1 MKRRDALRLGIFGGG
16 AMLSGGL
23 LTPAL
28 AQDAP
33 DVKEMTLGAED
44 APVTMIEYAS
54 FTCPHCASFHNSTF
68 GKLKEDYIDT
78 GKVRLIYREVYFD
91 RPGLWAGMVARC
103 AGEARYFGVVSLLYE
118 KQREWIGDGTPAQ
131 IAQNLRQIGKTAG
144 LSDAELDACL
154 SDADKARAMLD
165 TYEAHMKE
173 YDVQGTPS
181 FVINGELHS
190 NMAYEEMKKLIE
202 AELAAG

>member
-1 MKRRDALRLGIFGGG
+1 MKRRDALRLGIIGGG

-23 LTPAL
+23 LNPAH

-33 DVKEMTLGAED
+33 EVKEMTLGAED

-68 GKLKEDYIDT
+68 DRLKEDYIDT

-103 AGEARYFGVVSLLYE
+103 AGEVRYFGVVSLLYE

-165 TYEAHMKE
+165 AYEAHMKE

>member
-1 MKRRDALRLGIFGGG
+1 MKRRDALRLGVIGGG
-16 AMLSGGL
+16 AIVSGGFL
-23 LTPAL
+23 RPAF
-28 AQDAP
+28 AQDKP
-33 DVKEMTLGAED
+33 EVKEMALGAAD

-54 FTCPHCASFHNSTF
+54 FTCPHCANFHKNVF
-68 GKLKEDYIDT
+68 GRLKEDYIDT
-78 GKVRLIYREVYFD
+78 GKVRLVYREVYFD

-103 AGEARYFGVVSLLYE
+103 AGEERYFGVVSLLYE
-118 KQREWIGDGTPAQ
+118 KQRDWIGDGTPAK

-144 LSDAELDACL
+144 LSDEELDACL

-165 TYEAHMKE
+165 VYEANMKE

-190 NMAYEEMKKLIE
+190 NMAYEEMKTLIE
-202 AELAAG
+202 AELPAK